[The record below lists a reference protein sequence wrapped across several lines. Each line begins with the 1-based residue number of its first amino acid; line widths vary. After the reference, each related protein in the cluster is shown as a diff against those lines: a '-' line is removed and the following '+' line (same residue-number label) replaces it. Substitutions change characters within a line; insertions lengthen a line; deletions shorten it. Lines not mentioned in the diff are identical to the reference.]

1 MRFVMNDE
9 DWVREVKEAGSK
21 LLCSACPT
29 LRPFC
34 RTGLGPALA
43 SCRCRSRAP
52 IFIDR
57 KALATAVPALPC
69 SSVRALCC
77 NVATDRPCLSLFPC
91 WAVAVIDVYDESWG
105 PCEMIAGH
113 LSNFY
118 FDMGEQYG
126 IKFVRAQA
134 NKVPDLAEFKETA
147 VPHFL
152 VYLVSAEPCR

>member
-1 MRFVMNDE
+1 MNDE

-21 LLCSACPT
+21 LLC
-29 LRPFC
+29 
-34 RTGLGPALA
+34 
-43 SCRCRSRAP
+43 
-52 IFIDR
+52 I
-57 KALATAVPALPC
+57 
-69 SSVRALCC
+69 
-77 NVATDRPCLSLFPC
+77 
-91 WAVAVIDVYDESWG
+91 IDVYDESWG

-152 VYLVSAEPCR
+152 VYLDGQQLERIDGANIPKIKSCIVTKAPSNKG